1 MYIKSGLTNCNV
13 LVNVY
18 ILQCIVSKRRRR
30 EMYVNLFHKKSTLSG
45 YQNSNLN
52 TLNVKLGKDMQEKT
66 SSKIFFLLKTLFLKE
81 TKVVFMYKL
90 EGVLTLNLIRNLN
103 I

>member
-1 MYIKSGLTNCNV
+1 M

-66 SSKIFFLLKTLFLKE
+66 SSKIFFSSENFVSE
-81 TKVVFMYKL
+81 
-90 EGVLTLNLIRNLN
+90 RNKSCVYV
-103 I
+103 